1 MPADSSP
8 EMLVQDLMTTDVFT
22 VDRND
27 ALLMANRIMTL
38 GRIRHVLVRDED
50 GALVGVLSQRDLFH
64 SGLLKALGYGT
75 HAVQRTLDDLLV
87 KEVMTTELITTTPDT
102 PLADAARS
110 MVDHKVGC
118 LPVMKGTQLVGILTE
133 SDFVKLHSR

>member
-1 MPADSSP
+1 MSGDSIP
-8 EMLVQDLMTTDVFT
+8 QMLVQDLMTTDVFT

-27 ALLMANRIMTL
+27 ALLTANRIMSL

-50 GALVGVLSQRDLFH
+50 GNLVGVLSQRDLFH

-75 HAVQRTLDDLLV
+75 HAVQRTLDTLLV
-87 KEVMTTELITTTPDT
+87 KEVMTTELITATPET

-110 MVDHKVGC
+110 MVDHKIGC
-118 LPVMKGTQLVGILTE
+118 LPVLKGTRLVGILTE
-133 SDFVKLHSR
+133 GDFVKLHSR